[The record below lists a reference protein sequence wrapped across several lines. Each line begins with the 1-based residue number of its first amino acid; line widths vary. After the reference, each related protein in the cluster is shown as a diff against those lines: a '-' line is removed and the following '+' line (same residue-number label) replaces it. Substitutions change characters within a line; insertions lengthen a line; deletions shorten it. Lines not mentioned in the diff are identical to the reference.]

1 MTDRRPAEAAAP
13 AAALAAASPASNDV
27 AGDAALHASP
37 TLFADAIEGMIDGFA
52 LYDAQDRLVAHNR
65 RYGEMFDIP
74 AALLRPGTPFRD
86 IIAHVAAWPGH
97 GFDAAEQAAFLA
109 ERAQRRE
116 RIGQRIERRLADGRI
131 YQLLESPT
139 REGGLVVVARDVS
152 AERAARAAADAAERR
167 FREGLDA
174 LEEGFAL
181 YDAAGGLVAW
191 NARYLGAFRDAYRHV
206 EVGMTLEKVTE
217 TLAQDPIWNGYDR
230 LRETFRRASAA
241 GHKTPG
247 AVFVLELP
255 NKRTLEGVERPT
267 ADGGRI
273 SIMRDVTAERAALA
287 ALAVSDQRLRDGIA
301 AMTEGLA
308 LYDRDDRL
316 LLWNA
321 RLETLL
327 PHLAGKFRVGMAR
340 TEIAAISSAAGL
352 RDASA
357 PDVEWTLAWRR
368 QMTSNASDMEILM
381 PSGDLVATRV
391 RATADGGKL
400 ATFRDVTEE
409 RRNLA
414 RLADSEIRFRDF
426 AQVTS
431 DWLWETDAA
440 HRLTFVA
447 DPRGMLNIDFNALIG
462 RTHLELAAPERRAEP
477 RGDGTDAGDPEAH
490 REDLALCRSFRDYL
504 FAYARPDGSLEWLEI
519 SGIPLFDE
527 NGAFIGYR
535 GAGRVASERVR
546 ARARLGAALDEA
558 QAARQAAERASRAK
572 SDFLAAMSHEIRTP
586 MNGVIGMTSVLLE
599 ADLDPGQRRA
609 LETIRQSGELLL
621 QIINDVLDLSKLDA
635 GRMTVENAP
644 FGPRDVAQG
653 VVDLLGPRA
662 AAKQLELKLA
672 AVGDLP
678 ASVLGDGGHVR
689 QILLNLVG
697 NALKFTDR
705 GAVTLSVEAA
715 QAAPLTLR
723 FAVADTGIG
732 IPPERHGELFQDF
745 AQLDGSNT
753 RRYGGTGLGLAICR
767 RLAERMGG
775 RILLA
780 STVGEGSTFTFELPV
795 AAVAAAAQ
803 EPPPPEPQAHAP
815 ELPAGLRLLLAEDNP
830 TNRMVAVAML
840 ETAGLVPHIA
850 EDGAQALA
858 AASMQRYDLILMDV
872 QMPEMDGLAA
882 TRAIRRHGHLN
893 AQTPIVAVTANAFE
907 SHSAECL
914 AAGMSDFL
922 AKPYRK
928 TDLFATILRNV
939 RDKSGTA

>member
-1 MTDRRPAEAAAP
+1 MTEQNPAQDDP
-13 AAALAAASPASNDV
+13 LQT
-27 AGDAALHASP
+27 SP

-74 AALLRPGTPFRD
+74 AALLRPGTPFRK

-97 GFDAAEQAAFLA
+97 GFDAAQQESFLA
-109 ERAQRRE
+109 ERARRRD
-116 RIGQRIERRLADGRI
+116 RIGQRIERRLADGRV
-131 YQLLESPT
+131 YQILESPT
-139 REGGLVVVARDVS
+139 RDGGIVVVARDVS
-152 AERAARAAADAAERR
+152 AEHAARAAADAAERR

-191 NARYLGAFRDAYRHV
+191 NARYVGAFRDAYKHIA
-206 EVGMTLEKVTE
+206 VGMTLEKVLE
-217 TLAQDPIWNGYDR
+217 MLARDPIWNGHDR
-230 LRETFRRASAA
+230 LREAFVCASVT
-241 GHKTPG
+241 GHRTPG
-247 AVFVLELP
+247 AIFVLELP
-255 NKRTLEGVERPT
+255 NKRTIEGVERVT

-273 SIMRDVTAERAALA
+273 SLMRDVTAERAARE

-308 LYDRDDRL
+308 LYDSDDRL
-316 LLWNA
+316 VLWNA
-321 RLETLL
+321 QLEVLL
-327 PHLAGKFRVGMAR
+327 PHLAGKLRVGMAR
-340 TEIAAISSAAGL
+340 TEIAELGEAAGL
-352 RDASA
+352 RDANA
-357 PDVEWTLAWRR
+357 PDTRWTVAWRR
-368 QMTSNASDMEILM
+368 HTAANASDFEILK
-381 PSGDLVATRV
+381 PSGDLVSAHV
-391 RATADGGKL
+391 RITADGARLGV
-400 ATFRDVTEE
+400 FRDVTEE

-447 DPRGMLNIDFNALIG
+447 DPRGKLNIDFDALIG
-462 RTHLELAAPERRAEP
+462 RTHLELASPERRAEP
-477 RGDGTDAGDPEAH
+477 RGDGSDAGDPEVH
-490 REDLALCRSFRDYL
+490 RHDLELRRSFRDYL
-504 FAYARPDGSLEWLEI
+504 FAYARPDGSIDWLEI

-527 NGAFIGYR
+527 TGAFIGYR
-535 GAGRVASERVR
+535 GAGRMATERVR
-546 ARARLGAALDEA
+546 ARARLAAALEEA
-558 QAARQAAERASRAK
+558 QAAREAAERASRAK

-621 QIINDVLDLSKLDA
+621 QIINDVLDLTKLDA

-662 AAKQLELKLA
+662 AAKQLGLRLA
-672 AVGDLP
+672 PAANLP
-678 ASVLGDGGHVR
+678 ASVVGDGGHVR

-705 GAVTLSVEAA
+705 GEVTLAVEIAA
-715 QAAPLTLR
+715 ANPLVLR

-775 RILLA
+775 RISLA
-780 STVGEGSTFTFELPV
+780 SAPGKGSVFTLELPV
-795 AAVAAAAQ
+795 AAVAAPAA
-803 EPPPPEPQAHAP
+803 PQAQAPTP
-815 ELPAGLRLLLAEDNP
+815 ELPADLSLLLAEDNP

-840 ETAGLVPHIA
+840 ESAGLVPHIA

-882 TRAIRRHGHLN
+882 TRAIRRSGNFN

-914 AAGMSDFL
+914 AAGMNDFL

-928 TDLFATILRNV
+928 FDLFATILRNV
-939 RDKSGTA
+939 RDKTRTP

>member
-1 MTDRRPAEAAAP
+1 MTEQQRAQDPAQ
-13 AAALAAASPASNDV
+13 DQ
-27 AGDAALHASP
+27 ALHAAP

-52 LYDAQDRLVAHNR
+52 LYDSQDRLVVHNR

-74 AALLRPGTPFRD
+74 AALLRPGTPFAK

-97 GFDAAEQAAFLA
+97 GFDAAEQAVFLA
-109 ERAQRRE
+109 ERAKRRE

-139 REGGLVVVARDVS
+139 RDGGIVVVARDVS

-191 NARYLGAFRDAYRHV
+191 NARYMGAFRDAYRHV

-217 TLAQDPIWNGYDR
+217 TLAQDPIWNGHDR
-230 LRETFRRASAA
+230 LRATFRRASAA
-241 GHKTPG
+241 GHRTPG

-255 NKRTLEGVERPT
+255 NKRTIEGVERPT

-357 PDVEWTLAWRR
+357 PELEWTLAWRR
-368 QMTSNASDMEILM
+368 QMTATASDMEILM

-391 RATADGGKL
+391 RTTADGGKL

-447 DPRGMLNIDFNALIG
+447 DPRGKLNIDFEALIG

-477 RGDGTDAGDPEAH
+477 RGDGTDAGDPDAH
-490 REDLALCRSFRDYL
+490 RRDLEMRRSFRDYL
-504 FAYARPDGSLEWLEI
+504 FAYARPDGSIEWLEI

-527 NGAFIGYR
+527 TGGFIGYR

-546 ARARLGAALDEA
+546 ARVRLAAALDEA
-558 QAARQAAERASRAK
+558 QAAREAAERASRAK

-621 QIINDVLDLSKLDA
+621 QIINDVLDLTKLDA

-662 AAKQLELKLA
+662 SAKQLALKLA
-672 AVGDLP
+672 AADDLP
-678 ASVLGDGGHVR
+678 ASVVGDGGHVR

-705 GAVTLSVEAA
+705 GSVTLSVEVAA
-715 QAAPLTLR
+715 AAPLMLR
-723 FAVADTGIG
+723 FSVADTGIG

-775 RILLA
+775 RIAL
-780 STVGEGSTFTFELPV
+780 SSSVGEGSVFALELPV
-795 AAVAAAAQ
+795 AAVASPSAAPA
-803 EPPPPEPQAHAP
+803 PPPPTPD
-815 ELPAGLRLLLAEDNP
+815 LPAGLRLLLAEDNP

-840 ETAGLVPHIA
+840 ESAGLVPHIA

-858 AASMQRYDLILMDV
+858 AATMQRYDLILMDV

-882 TRAIRRHGHLN
+882 TRAIRRQGHIN
-893 AQTPIVAVTANAFE
+893 AQTPIVAVTANAFD

-914 AAGMSDFL
+914 AAGMDDFL

-928 TDLFATILRNV
+928 SDLFATILRNV
-939 RDKSGTA
+939 RDKSRTA

>member
-1 MTDRRPAEAAAP
+1 MTGQVPAQAPAET
-13 AAALAAASPASNDV
+13 
-27 AGDAALHASP
+27 AALHASP

-52 LYDAQDRLVAHNR
+52 LYDAEDRLVAHNR

-74 AALLRPGTPFRD
+74 AALLRPGTPFRE

-97 GFDAAEQAAFLA
+97 GFDTAEQAAFLA
-109 ERAQRRE
+109 ERARRRE

-139 REGGLVVVARDVS
+139 RDGGIVVVARDVS

-181 YDAAGGLVAW
+181 YDSAGGLVAW
-191 NARYLGAFRDAYRHV
+191 NARYLGAFRDGYKNIA
-206 EVGMTLEKVTE
+206 VGMTLEKVIE
-217 TLAQDPIWNGYDR
+217 TLAEDPIWNGHDR
-230 LRETFRRASAA
+230 LREAFLRASAA
-241 GHKTPG
+241 GHKAPG

-287 ALAVSDQRLRDGIA
+287 AVAVSDQRLRDGIA

-316 LLWNA
+316 VLWNA
-321 RLETLL
+321 RLEALF

-340 TEIAAISSAAGL
+340 TEIAAMSSAAGL

-357 PDVEWTLAWRR
+357 PDVEWTLAWSR
-368 QMTSNASDMEILM
+368 QMSANESDIEILM
-381 PSGDLVATRV
+381 PSGDLVSARV
-391 RATADGGKL
+391 RTTADGGRL

-447 DPRGMLNIDFNALIG
+447 DPRGKLNIDFEALIG
-462 RTHLELAAPERRAEP
+462 RTHLELASPERRGEP

-490 REDLALCRSFRDYL
+490 RQDLALRRSFRDYL

-527 NGAFIGYR
+527 TGAFIGYR

-558 QAARQAAERASRAK
+558 QAAREAAERASRAK

-599 ADLDPGQRRA
+599 ADLDQGQRRA

-621 QIINDVLDLSKLDA
+621 QIINDVLDLSKIDA

-662 AAKQLELKLA
+662 GAKQLALKLA
-672 AVGDLP
+672 AADDLP

-705 GAVTLSVEAA
+705 GTVTLSVERDA
-715 QAAPLTLR
+715 AAPLVLR

-780 STVGEGSTFTFELPV
+780 STVGEGSVFTLELPV
-795 AAVAAAAQ
+795 AAVAAPAREALPT
-803 EPPPPEPQAHAP
+803 PPLPD
-815 ELPAGLRLLLAEDNP
+815 LPADLSLLLAEDNP

-882 TRAIRRHGHLN
+882 TRAIRRQGHIN

-914 AAGMSDFL
+914 AAGMNDFL

-928 TDLFATILRNV
+928 SDLFATILRNV
-939 RDKSGTA
+939 RDKSRTA